1 MNPAHVL
8 PDHDIAVVIVNYNS
22 AEMSLNAMQS
32 IFDKTA
38 DTNSI
43 HIHVVDNASPDDCAT
58 VLRKEI
64 SGRGWASQTT
74 LYEET
79 TNHGFGRGNN
89 VALNAIAA
97 MDQKPEK
104 VMFLNPDACLQSDV
118 ITNLSKRLDQQPD
131 VAIAGSAIRDEHGEV
146 AVAAFRFP
154 NILGV
159 FADAVNFGPISGLFA
174 NWRYVDLATREEN
187 PEFVLN
193 QPAFRSATILVAG
206 DNFGCG
212 SSREHAAW
220 ALKDYGIRVIAA
232 PSFGSI
238 FYSNCIRNGILPIR
252 LSADAV
258 NDIASQIESS
268 PGVEL
273 SVDLV
278 EQRLTTPSGLSL
290 PFEIGPSDK
299 EMLLEGLDGI
309 AVTEKR
315 DAEILSFIE
324 RDQRQR
330 PWAYL

>member
-174 NWRYVDLATREEN
+174 NWRAPIEPMPTTETDVDWVTGAAFMARFDAIERVGFFNQNFFLYFEEVDLMKVVR
-187 PEFVLN
+187 
-193 QPAFRSATILVAG
+193 
-206 DNFGCG
+206 
-212 SSREHAAW
+212 
-220 ALKDYGIRVIAA
+220 
-232 PSFGSI
+232 
-238 FYSNCIRNGILPIR
+238 
-252 LSADAV
+252 ADGGT
-258 NDIASQIESS
+258 IAS
-268 PGVEL
+268 
-273 SVDLV
+273 
-278 EQRLTTPSGLSL
+278 EQPHFSG
-290 PFEIGPSDK
+290 PN
-299 EMLLEGLDGI
+299 
-309 AVTEKR
+309 
-315 DAEILSFIE
+315 
-324 RDQRQR
+324 
-330 PWAYL
+330 